1 MKRICVTWWSGGSGM
16 TGWDISPVGVQATL
30 TMTGEAGGDLEK
42 AATAMVNDLMSA
54 ASSAGTAVPGGQF
67 HGPMVG
73 PVAPGQSRVPTGP
86 VAAALAQ
93 YLSER
98 QKKLAFMARRTADSV
113 RGAAEATNAYA
124 HGDLEMAAEA
134 QRNALKA
141 PKVDVP
147 GAGRKQGGGS

>member
-1 MKRICVTWWSGGSGM
+1 
-16 TGWDISPVGVQATL
+16 
-30 TMTGEAGGDLEK
+30 
-42 AATAMVNDLMSA
+42 
-54 ASSAGTAVPGGQF
+54 
-67 HGPMVG
+67 
-73 PVAPGQSRVPTGP
+73 
-86 VAAALAQ
+86 
-93 YLSER
+93 
-98 QKKLAFMARRTADSV
+98 V